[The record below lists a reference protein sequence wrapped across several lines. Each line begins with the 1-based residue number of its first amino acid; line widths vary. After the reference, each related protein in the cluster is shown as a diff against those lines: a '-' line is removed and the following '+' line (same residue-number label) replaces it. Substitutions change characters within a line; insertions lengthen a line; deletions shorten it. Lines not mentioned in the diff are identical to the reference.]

1 MLPPKYLLNIAN
13 PLQAVLD
20 KLELDI
26 LINIASCIEKENYI
40 NIAQYKTLISQT
52 NRLYD
57 EIIEET
63 GGIIGDTAQMH
74 YNDEIRRY
82 GAIEKE
88 LQEFKQNAK
97 VNNLLEATIQ
107 QTKGD
112 LENLKKTIGVVVGDE
127 TFTLNEFY
135 KHELNKH
142 MILLKSGL
150 VDRETINK
158 QLINKLSTSGIRYI
172 DYKELGKNYT
182 VRSAVKMTV
191 RTTANQLT
199 EKISLLNANDL
210 GQRYM
215 KLTAHA
221 GARPTHT
228 VWQGEI
234 VDLEGN
240 DPDCVTLDD
249 IGFGEV
255 DGFMGANCRHNWYPY
270 FKGITTNEFDDE
282 YLKSLDEETIEY
294 EDEEIT
300 YTKANEIK
308 KDLERRSTV
317 YNNRAEMFK
326 TVGDKKNYQI
336 SKIKYLNIIEE
347 IKKISKKINKKTKRF
362 NEKWYNISDDINE
375 LKKKAFI
382 LSDSQFGKKASK
394 HMKDYNL
401 DVKSKE
407 DRKTF
412 KKMIYDIVNNHEKII
427 NNVNWRGQDDLVTAY
442 IKGEDAVLVNID
454 NEFIT
459 ILKGGINNERVKNPR
474 R

>member
-40 NIAQYKTLISQT
+40 NISQYKKLISQT

-63 GGIIGDTAQMH
+63 GRIISDTAQIH

-82 GAIEKE
+82 RTIEKE
-88 LQEFKQNAK
+88 LQEFKKNAK

-112 LENLKKTIGVVVGDE
+112 LESLKKTIGVVVGDN
-127 TFTLNEFY
+127 TYTLNEFY

-158 QLINKLSTSGIRYI
+158 QLINKLSNSGIRYI

-182 VRSAVKMTV
+182 VRSAVKMIV

-199 EKISLLNANDL
+199 GKISLLNANDL

-234 VDLEGN
+234 VDLEGI

-249 IGFGEV
+249 IGYGEV

-317 YNNRAEMFK
+317 YNNRSEMFK
-326 TVGDKKNYQI
+326 VVGDKKNYQI
-336 SKIKYLNIIEE
+336 SKIQHRNKQEELNKITQKIEE
-347 IKKISKKINKKTKRF
+347 IEEI
-362 NEKWYNISDDINE
+362 
-375 LKKKAFI
+375 
-382 LSDSQFGKKASK
+382 
-394 HMKDYNL
+394 
-401 DVKSKE
+401 
-407 DRKTF
+407 
-412 KKMIYDIVNNHEKII
+412 
-427 NNVNWRGQDDLVTAY
+427 
-442 IKGEDAVLVNID
+442 
-454 NEFIT
+454 
-459 ILKGGINNERVKNPR
+459 
-474 R
+474 